1 MENPITKYN
10 ICVTPLSEAHLTQ
23 LVESMSNRAE
33 AWQVLMFTMN
43 YCHRIV
49 RDELMK
55 EPRKAMNY
63 CHRIVQDELM
73 KEPRKVLAKPA
84 KVLAKPAI
92 SRK

>member
-10 ICVTPLSEAHLTQ
+10 ICVTPLSEEHLTQ

-55 EPRKAMNY
+55 EPRK
-63 CHRIVQDELM
+63 
-73 KEPRKVLAKPA
+73 VLAKPA